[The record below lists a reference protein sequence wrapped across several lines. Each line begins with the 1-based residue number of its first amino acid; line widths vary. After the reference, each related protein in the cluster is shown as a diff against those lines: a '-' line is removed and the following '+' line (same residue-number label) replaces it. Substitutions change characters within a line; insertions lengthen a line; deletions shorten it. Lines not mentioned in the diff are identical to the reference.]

1 MAFVQQVRQW
11 QILYDF
17 THRIFKKLNLEKENI
32 LVIARGG
39 GWGKWMEEDEEY
51 KQVQGCDVKYPT
63 PTFLAQGTSFMED
76 SFSTD
81 PGEDGSGGNVSDGEQ
96 V

>member
-1 MAFVQQVRQW
+1 
-11 QILYDF
+11 
-17 THRIFKKLNLEKENI
+17 
-32 LVIARGG
+32 
-39 GWGKWMEEDEEY
+39 MEEDEEY

-96 V
+96 LMKLPHSPTTQFLRCRLLPNKTRGLGLGSPDVEHGD